1 MKYFLDIEGVRNK
14 DIVDKFPMWKQTV
27 SRWNVGSLAPNIF
40 QLLKL
45 SEITGQPMEVLAK
58 KFKKLKK

>member
-27 SRWNVGSLAPNIF
+27 SKWNVGELTPNIF
-40 QLLKL
+40 QLVRL
-45 SEITGQPMEVLAK
+45 SEITGQPIGVLAE
-58 KFKKLKK
+58 KFVKLKK